1 MTLELEALD
10 YNNVV
15 NVSPSLLA
23 QFMEKSL
30 SQDPNEN
37 DPKSKVDDWT
47 QEYEEE
53 YNKAEKEMNDQN
65 LDQKETRAT
74 DVRLYK
80 PVMFALED
88 YKFCYKNPDEAGNL
102 DDIDMSKCNICSR
115 LCDDSID
122 MEVLRANLR
131 CAVSDEVDL
140 DDENP
145 AVKIIKKMVT
155 EDITEEEEEEK
166 KKKEKK
172 KPGKPDI
179 PFIPAIDPDNPD
191 PKPKDKE
198 CEIKTVKDAIEYYKK
213 LEKKDKEGSKLKRT
227 LLIDTL
233 RFLYLKDIPCADDC
247 EGKNCNC
254 IGAECSCK
262 GKDCKKCGPYQT
274 KCEDLKCEGKKD
286 CKCEGIGCSCVGNEC
301 GCTGPACVC

>member
-1 MTLELEALD
+1 MK
-10 YNNVV
+10 
-15 NVSPSLLA
+15 S
-23 QFMEKSL
+23 SL
-30 SQDPNEN
+30 SLDPNEN
-37 DPKSKVDDWT
+37 DPRSRVDELT
-47 QEYEEE
+47 KEYEDE
-53 YNKAEKEMNDQN
+53 YNKAENEMNQQN
-65 LDQKETRAT
+65 LDEKQTRAT

-80 PVMFALED
+80 PVIVALED
-88 YKFCYKNPDEAGNL
+88 YKFCYKNPEETGNL

-122 MEVLRANLR
+122 MEILRANLK
-131 CAVSDEVDL
+131 CKASDEMDF
-140 DDENP
+140 DDDDSETS
-145 AVKIIKKMVT
+145 T
-155 EDITEEEEEEK
+155 EDVKKSAEEEVKKQEEEEK
-166 KKKEKK
+166 KKKEEKK
-172 KPGKPDI
+172 KPGKPGKKDDNI
-179 PFIPAIDPDNPD
+179 VIPAIDPDNPD
-191 PKPKDKE
+191 PKPKDEE

-213 LEKKDKEGSKLKRT
+213 LEKKDKEGSKVKRT

-247 EGKNCNC
+247 SGKNCNC

-274 KCEDLKCEGKKD
+274 KCEELKCEGKKD